1 MELTSRDNPLVKEI
15 VKLLSDA
22 KFRRKSG
29 RFAIEGARLCED
41 AARSNVRITA
51 ALATL
56 SAAQR
61 YAAQWQVIRQ
71 AAACVYTISDAVA
84 KHLSD
89 TDAPQGVFC
98 VCEAA
103 EQELLVREDGV
114 YLALED
120 MQDPGNLGTV
130 IRTAEAFGADG
141 LLLSKGCCDR
151 YNPKVL
157 RASMGG
163 VFRLPMQVCDDL
175 TETLSA
181 LSQTMPV
188 LACVV
193 DSDAAPIMTVPK
205 NGAVAVIGNEGNGLT
220 AQAVEACNARV
231 TIPMAGRAESLNAS
245 MAAGVVLWE
254 LCRER
259 GGRTV

>member
-15 VKLLSDA
+15 GKLLSDA
-22 KFRRKSG
+22 KYRRKSG

-41 AARSNVRITA
+41 AARSNVTIVA
-51 ALATL
+51 ALATPL
-56 SAAQR
+56 AAEK
-61 YAAQWQVIRQ
+61 YAASWQAVTAV
-71 AAACVYTISDAVA
+71 AASVYTVSETIAR
-84 KHLSD
+84 HLSD
-89 TDAPQGVFC
+89 TDAPQGIFC
-98 VCEAA
+98 LCEAGERTFEVCEN
-103 EQELLVREDGV
+103 GV

-130 IRTAEAFGADG
+130 IRTAEAFGVDG

-163 VFRLPMQVCDDL
+163 VFRMPMKVCEDL
-175 TETLSA
+175 TAELRA
-181 LSQTMPV
+181 LNERLPV

-193 DSDAAPIMTVPK
+193 DADAEPIMAAPK

-220 AQAVEACNARV
+220 AAAVAACGRRV

-259 GGRTV
+259 GRATV

>member
-15 VKLLSDA
+15 AKLLSDA

-41 AARSNVRITA
+41 AARSKVRLVA
-51 ALATL
+51 ALATE
-56 SAAQR
+56 AATAR
-61 YAAQWQVIRQ
+61 YASQWQAVST
-71 AAACVYTISDAVA
+71 AAASVYIVSDAVA

-89 TDAPQGVFC
+89 TDAPQGIFC
-98 VCEAA
+98 LCEASEHA
-103 EQELLVREDGV
+103 FPVQADGV

-130 IRTAEAFGADG
+130 IRTAEAFGANG

-163 VFRLPMQVCDDL
+163 VFRLPMRVCDDL
-175 TETLSA
+175 TAELSA
-181 LSQTMPV
+181 LSETMPV

-193 DSDAAPIMTVPK
+193 DGDAAPIMSVPK
-205 NGAVAVIGNEGNGLT
+205 NGAVAVIGNEGNGLS
-220 AQAVEACNARV
+220 AQAIAACNARV